1 MCKDANGVMFIVE
14 LQTYWE
20 YDWFQRCVCYSSR
33 AYDRQT
39 KKGEDYN
46 VPPVYL
52 IAFMGVN
59 INHPDKE
66 FWRDRYISEYTF
78 REKQSHD
85 LLAET
90 IVIIFAELARFTKTA
105 EECLTETDQM
115 LYVLRNIGRLME
127 QPAWLRKE
135 VFDRILKG
143 CEIAGFNEEKRKI
156 YEQEMNDEKRR
167 NSQLKTAAMMGREE
181 GRAEGVHEA
190 KLEAAKNFKSLGV
203 SEEIISQATGLPIET
218 IQNL

>member
-1 MCKDANGVMFIVE
+1 
-14 LQTYWE
+14 
-20 YDWFQRCVCYSSR
+20 
-33 AYDRQT
+33 
-39 KKGEDYN
+39 
-46 VPPVYL
+46 
-52 IAFMGVN
+52 
-59 INHPDKE
+59 
-66 FWRDRYISEYTF
+66 
-78 REKQSHD
+78 
-85 LLAET
+85 
-90 IVIIFAELARFTKTA
+90 
-105 EECLTETDQM
+105 
-115 LYVLRNIGRLME
+115 ME